1 MCKKRD
7 KSRVSAEDRE
17 LIENNANAVNALI
30 IMSGDNADVI
40 DALKHLQNKLRY
52 LIASDNPKVLKLDG
66 IIQNQLQDMKI
77 YLNKAKT
84 IDMSVIDESVREIE
98 VSIVSRNN
106 LV

>member
-52 LIASDNPKVLKLDG
+52 LIASDNQKVLKLDG

-84 IDMSVIDESVREIE
+84 IDMSVIDENVREIE